1 MSNTIPGFQAT
12 QDVLNIYL
20 NSLRNQGQVW
30 NTAFGSMMSGSYE
43 FKDLVRDFAKTYQ
56 LQQDA
61 ATAVLSYRPGGTL
74 ADEAPVWLHFYIEA
88 SKAKLGDFTIN
99 GKTRTFIGPNLD
111 ATWIV
116 TGGSS
121 QSVPFK
127 LEADEINKSSIVV
140 KLSPAVGAS
149 TQDALRTLAAKYANH
164 NYLGMIWD
172 GKEYREPPL
181 AIVSLAIRA

>member
-1 MSNTIPGFQAT
+1 MSNTIPGFQAA
-12 QDVLNIYL
+12 QDILNIYL
-20 NSLRNQGQVW
+20 NSLRNQGEVW
-30 NTAFGSMMSGSYE
+30 NAAFGSMLSGSYE
-43 FKDLVRDFAKTYQ
+43 YKDFVRDFAKTYQ

-61 ATAVLSYRPGGTL
+61 ASAVLSYRPGGTL
-74 ADEAPVWLHFYIEA
+74 ADEAPVWMHFYIEA
-88 SKAKLGDFTIN
+88 SKVKLGDFTIS

-116 TGGSS
+116 SEGPPSA
-121 QSVPFK
+121 VPFK
-127 LEADEINKSSIVV
+127 IEADSISKSSISV
-140 KLSPAVGAS
+140 KLSPAQGLS

-172 GKEYREPPL
+172 GKEFREPPL

>member
-1 MSNTIPGFQAT
+1 MSNTIPGFQAA

-20 NSLRNQGQVW
+20 NSLRNQGEVW
-30 NTAFGSMMSGSYE
+30 NAAYGSMIGGSYE
-43 FKDLVRDFAKTYQ
+43 YKDLVRDFAKTFQ

-61 ATAVLSYRPGGTL
+61 ASAVLNYRPGGAL
-74 ADEAPVWLHFYIEA
+74 ADEAPVWMHFYIEA

-116 TGGSS
+116 SEGPPSA
-121 QSVPFK
+121 VPFK
-127 LEADEINKSSIVV
+127 LEVDSIDKSSIVV
-140 KLSPAVGAS
+140 KLSPAQGPS
-149 TQDALRTLAAKYANH
+149 TQDALRALASKYADH

-172 GKEYREPPL
+172 GKEFREPPL